1 MSRAR
6 ANNGQRGLF
15 GWGRTLGCLGIGALV
30 LTVSDAGAQP
40 FFNTQPKTTFVP
52 SGASVDL
59 IVQASDPTASSITL
73 QWKRNGVNIPGEKQ
87 TFSGPV
93 AVMEYVF
100 SAFPTNCGAYNVVAS
115 DQAGATESDIAI
127 VLVTNIPTLPM
138 KDAFGQT
145 GTLGTNFFGV
155 GLASNVGA
163 TVQSGEPQHGNE
175 PGGASIWVRWTAPA
189 SGIATFS
196 TLGSDFDTTLGVY
209 TGSTFA
215 SLTSVAE
222 NDDDVGYLNSVVT
235 FNTKAGTE
243 YQIAVDGFYGVQGD
257 IILNWAL
264 NSQFGAALPVILAQP
279 QSVTAPLGGTVVL
292 SVAAQTNGS
301 ALTYQWTLNGGPAPN
316 SPNAP
321 VLVLSNLTASQV
333 GDYRVIIG
341 AVGTIVRQAS
351 YVAHVQINVQDS
363 NGSNPNAEA
372 QDKFLAAIDPKNG
385 FGSGQ
390 RPHAAPAGG
399 YSGSQ
404 VFANISNTKE
414 PGEPDPCGVP
424 GGASAWYYYLP
435 PANGMLTVDTTGT
448 SFTNVLA
455 VYTGTGASFSN
466 LVQVACGTPP
476 SGGFPEVAVFPVTMG
491 TPYYIDVDSVKGNG
505 GTVQVNYNLQSPPV
519 ITTQP
524 LSQTVKAG
532 SNVTL
537 SVAVSGSP
545 TLSFQWRTNTTVWA
559 PQTASSATVNNF
571 HAKDEGAYDVIVT
584 NSSGGVTSSPAMLYL
599 AAPLRFVG
607 YSGTA
612 TGSFVATLLGIP
624 TTNYVI
630 ESSTNLSRTNWQAIL
645 TNSSPLGMIS
655 LLDTNMVG
663 YTNRFFRA
671 RVK

>member
-1 MSRAR
+1 MSRVR
-6 ANNGQRGLF
+6 ANRGQRGF
-15 GWGRTLGCLGIGALV
+15 PGWVRSLGSLGIGVLLFAALE
-30 LTVSDAGAQP
+30 AQAQP
-40 FFNTQPKTTFVP
+40 TFTLQPKSTFVP

-59 IVQASDPTASSITL
+59 IVQASDPTAPFITL

-87 TFSGPV
+87 TFAGST

-115 DQAGATESDIAI
+115 DPAGATESDVAI
-127 VLVTNIPTLPM
+127 VLATNIPPIPM
-138 KDAFGQT
+138 KDTFGQS
-145 GTLGTNFFGV
+145 GTLGTNFSGV

-163 TVQSGEPQHGNE
+163 TIQSGEPQHGNE
-175 PGGASIWVRWTAPA
+175 PGGASVWVRWTAPA

-209 TGSTFA
+209 TGSTLA

-222 NDDDVGYLNSVVT
+222 NDDDVGFLNSEVT

-243 YQIAVDGFYGVQGD
+243 YQIAVDGFYGAEGD
-257 IILNWAL
+257 IILIWEL
-264 NSQFGAALPVILAQP
+264 NSQFGAALPVIITQP
-279 QSVTAPLGGTVVL
+279 QSVTAPLGGTVIL
-292 SVAAQTNGS
+292 TVAAQNNGS
-301 ALTYQWTLNGGPAPN
+301 SFSYQWLQNGAPAPN

-321 VLVLSNLTASQV
+321 VLVLSNMTASQV
-333 GDYRVIIG
+333 GDYRVNIG
-341 AVGTIVRQAS
+341 PVGSIVRQAS

-372 QDKFLAAIDPKNG
+372 QDKFRAATDPNNG
-385 FGSGQ
+385 FGTGQ

-414 PGEPDPCGVP
+414 PGEPDPCGIP
-424 GGASAWYYYLP
+424 GGASAWYYYVP
-435 PANGMLTVDTTGT
+435 PANGMMSVDTTGT
-448 SFTNVLA
+448 AFTNMLA
-455 VYTGTGASFSN
+455 VYTGTGTSFSN
-466 LVQVACGTPP
+466 LIQVACGNPP
-476 SGGFPEVAVFPVTMG
+476 GGGFPEAALFPVTMG
-491 TPYYIDVDSVKGNG
+491 TPYYIDVDSVNGNG

-524 LSQTVKAG
+524 LSQTVRTG

-545 TLSFQWRTNTTVWA
+545 TLIFQWRTNTTTWGQ
-559 PQTASSATVNNF
+559 QTASSATVNNF

-584 NSSGGVTSSPAMLYL
+584 NTSGSTTSSPAMLYL

-607 YSGTA
+607 YSETA

-630 ESSTNLSRTNWQAIL
+630 ESSTNLARTNWQAIL
-645 TNSSPLGMIS
+645 TNSSPLGMIG
-655 LLDTNMVG
+655 LVDTNMAG

-671 RVK
+671 RAK